1 MAKKE
6 KIKKNNDNNADINI
20 DKKVDI
26 NDKETKIYTKDNN
39 KARVDEDVK
48 IYKTESERKK
58 DLENLKHTKN
68 KTFFT
73 AMGHAIDGVIRAF
86 KTERNLRIDYIIGL
100 FVLITSL
107 FFDFT
112 KTEFACLCL
121 TIGFVIF
128 AEMINSVC
136 EYIVDL
142 ITDRYDDRAKA
153 AKDIAAGGVLISSG
167 VAVIVAYFLFAD
179 KIYNATTSVITSIF
193 SSKLHVLFTIIF
205 AVILLAVILKGMFS
219 KGEKYSQA
227 YPSARVALAF
237 ALTTYVYII
246 TKSIFV
252 GAVAFILSV
261 MIAQIRIEN
270 TKIRPIYI
278 LISAILGILVVL
290 IIYQIVLMGP
300 NITGFISNLK

>member
-1 MAKKE
+1 MPKLNEEEKKQKE
-6 KIKKNNDNNADINI
+6 VNNNNTEDKNIADDETIIYKRENSKANI
-20 DKKVDI
+20 
-26 NDKETKIYTKDNN
+26 
-39 KARVDEDVK
+39 DEDVK
-48 IYKTESERKK
+48 IYKTQSERRK

-100 FVLITSL
+100 FVLIGSL

-128 AEMINSVC
+128 AEMINSVS

-142 ITDRYDDRAKA
+142 ITDKYDDRAKA
-153 AKDIAAGGVLISSG
+153 AKDIAAGGVLIASG

-179 KIYNATTSVITSIF
+179 KIYNATTAVISSILG
-193 SSKLHVLFTIIF
+193 SKLHVLFTIIF
-205 AVILLAVILKGMFS
+205 AVVLLAVILKGMFG

-252 GAVAFILSV
+252 GAVSFILSL

-270 TKIRPIYI
+270 TKIRPIYMV
-278 LISAILGILVVL
+278 ISAVLGMLVVL

-300 NITGFISNLK
+300 SITGFLQNLK